1 MSHLKKQENFNFT
14 YSRIFFICLAA
25 YCYSSW
31 LSLVLAK
38 WLPFARAENVYF
50 SVFISFIFFIF
61 YIVFTSSILSKLW
74 FWMINSLGVVLL
86 VSYWLLAKWGV
97 A

>member
-38 WLPFARAENVYF
+38 WLPFAKAENVYF
-50 SVFISFIFFIF
+50 SVFISFI
-61 YIVFTSSILSKLW
+61 S
-74 FWMINSLGVVLL
+74 
-86 VSYWLLAKWGV
+86 VSYTHIRAHETHYTIWGG
-97 A
+97 

>member
-1 MSHLKKQENFNFT
+1 MNHSEKQEKF
-14 YSRIFFICLAA
+14 YLSYRRVFIVCLAA

-38 WLPFARAENVYF
+38 WLPFAKAENVYF
-50 SVFISFIFFIF
+50 AVFISFIFFIF
-61 YIVFTSSILSKLW
+61 YIIFTSSVISKLW
-74 FWMINSLGVVLL
+74 FWPINSLGIFLL
-86 VSYWLLAKWGV
+86 VSYWLLAHWGV